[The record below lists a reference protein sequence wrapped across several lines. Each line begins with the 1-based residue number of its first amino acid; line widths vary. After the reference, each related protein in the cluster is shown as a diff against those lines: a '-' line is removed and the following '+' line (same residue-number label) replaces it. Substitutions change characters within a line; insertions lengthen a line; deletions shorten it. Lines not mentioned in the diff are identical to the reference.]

1 MLAKSAA
8 LAALAVAV
16 NGATATTTMK
26 SDPCPEGKELVKV
39 EFLEPTCEPKCPDN
53 NGRNED
59 GLCIRGP
66 PTDDKILP
74 DDEKDPFYVAI

>member
-16 NGATATTTMK
+16 NA
-26 SDPCPEGKELVKV
+26 SCPEGKELVKV